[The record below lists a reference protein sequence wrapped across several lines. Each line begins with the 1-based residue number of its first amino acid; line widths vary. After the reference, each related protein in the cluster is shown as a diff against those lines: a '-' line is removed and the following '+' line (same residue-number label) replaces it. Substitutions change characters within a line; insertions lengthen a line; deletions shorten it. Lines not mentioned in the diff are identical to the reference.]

1 MENSEREDVPFAAS
15 MADHARA
22 IGDKCF
28 KEEQFVAAVH
38 CYEVATLLCPSG
50 HAVSK
55 FCCGIITSGPS
66 EFARFLPGPSSPF
79 REQLASGHCNCALA
93 CLKLRRYG
101 DAISDARVFCWV
113 SGSSFF
119 PSF

>member
-1 MENSEREDVPFAAS
+1 MPFAAS

-50 HAVSK
+50 SPNISK
-55 FCCGIITSGPS
+55 
-66 EFARFLPGPSSPF
+66 LPGPSAEIF
-79 REQLASGHCNCALA
+79 GHLG
-93 CLKLRRYG
+93 KFGYG
-101 DAISDARVFCWV
+101 EKFESAKV
-113 SGSSFF
+113 S
-119 PSF
+119 

>member
-1 MENSEREDVPFAAS
+1 MALHRRIQLPLEIFASSGHCQDDVPFAAS

-50 HAVSK
+50 SL
-55 FCCGIITSGPS
+55 CGLRWP
-66 EFARFLPGPSSPF
+66 L
-79 REQLASGHCNCALA
+79 LNC
-93 CLKLRRYG
+93 
-101 DAISDARVFCWV
+101 
-113 SGSSFF
+113 
-119 PSF
+119 

>member
-1 MENSEREDVPFAAS
+1 MQLHPNMHSLDYCLRHANVCRAKSCVIQVFMTLFVLARSLLLLASHFPHRALSETNCPTCCCLFFLVSLQDDVPFAAS

-50 HAVSK
+50 LS
-55 FCCGIITSGPS
+55 
-66 EFARFLPGPSSPF
+66 
-79 REQLASGHCNCALA
+79 
-93 CLKLRRYG
+93 
-101 DAISDARVFCWV
+101 
-113 SGSSFF
+113 
-119 PSF
+119 

>member
-1 MENSEREDVPFAAS
+1 

-50 HAVSK
+50 SPNK
-55 FCCGIITSGPS
+55 TK
-66 EFARFLPGPSSPF
+66 LPGPSAETF
-79 REQLASGHCNCALA
+79 GHLGMVKNPRA
-93 CLKLRRYG
+93 LKLKSL
-101 DAISDARVFCWV
+101 DFDL
-113 SGSSFF
+113 
-119 PSF
+119 